1 MAFICPMC
9 DREQLVKGIL
19 RTQGLINAL
28 TGHPGT
34 QLTGKATNQE
44 LTVAATGYSFSHN
57 EGNPLRRDI
66 FVTDF
71 SR

>member
-44 LTVAATGYSFSHN
+44 LTCVDVWN
-57 EGNPLRRDI
+57 EDAPRL
-66 FVTDF
+66 VET
-71 SR
+71 